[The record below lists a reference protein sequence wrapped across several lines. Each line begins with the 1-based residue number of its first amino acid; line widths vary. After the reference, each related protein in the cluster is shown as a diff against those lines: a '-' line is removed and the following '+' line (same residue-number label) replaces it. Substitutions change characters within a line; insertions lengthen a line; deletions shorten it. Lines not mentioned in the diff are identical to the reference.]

1 MTGDARTE
9 ELRVNLSALT
19 KRIDAAVAAAGRTPG
34 DVRLL
39 PVTKFHPAEDVA
51 RLATLGVTDVGENR
65 EQEAREKAAAVPQV
79 RFHMIGQIQ
88 TKKANAVARWAAG
101 VQSLDSVRLAE
112 ALDRGMALALE
123 RGDRSSALLPCHLQ
137 LSADG
142 DTARGGVGEKDL
154 AELAAAVEAAG
165 HLHLTGLMVVPP
177 LGSSAA
183 EVFSWARKLCDD
195 LAQRYGRPMD
205 LSAGMS
211 ADLEEAIIAGTN
223 MVRVGTGV
231 LGKRPVA

>member
-1 MTGDARTE
+1 MTVNARTE
-9 ELRVNLSALT
+9 ELRGNLAALHE
-19 KRIDAAVAAAGRTPG
+19 RIDAAVAAAGRQPG

-65 EQEAREKAAAVPQV
+65 EQEAREKAAEVPHV

-123 RGDRSSALLPCHLQ
+123 RGDRDTTILPCHLQ

-142 DTARGGVGEKDL
+142 DTARGGVREEDL
-154 AELAAAVEAAG
+154 AELAAIVEKAEY
-165 HLHLTGLMVVPP
+165 LHLSGLMVVPP

-183 EVFSWARKLCDD
+183 DVFARTKQLCDE
-195 LAQRYGRPMD
+195 LAQRYGRTME

-211 ADLEEAIIAGTN
+211 ADLDEAIAAGTN
-223 MVRVGTGV
+223 IVRVGTGV
-231 LGKRPVA
+231 LGNRPVA